1 MVAANSSFEQDSLPS
16 KSVDRGREKWK
27 DNAKD
32 KSLDKTIETEPKLR
46 SWMIVAAGAVVPLGM
61 ACAAT
66 VATYVTT
73 YERVAVA
80 AWVAVAVVGT
90 ASVVASAAASRRR
103 VKSVEREDHG
113 ERIASRSN
121 DVSRIKAE

>member
-1 MVAANSSFEQDSLPS
+1 MVAANSSVEQDVLAS
-16 KSVDRGREKWK
+16 KSLDRGREKWT

-32 KSLDKTIETEPKLR
+32 KSLDMTVETEPKLR
-46 SWMIVAAGAVVPLGM
+46 SWMIVAAGAVVPLGL

-73 YERVAVA
+73 FERVAVT

-90 ASVVASAAASRRR
+90 ASVVATAVASRRR
-103 VKSVEREDHG
+103 VKSVERQDKG
-113 ERIASRSN
+113 ERITAQNN

>member
-16 KSVDRGREKWK
+16 KSVDRGREKWT
-27 DNAKD
+27 DNARD
-32 KSLDKTIETEPKLR
+32 KSTDKTIETEPKLR
-46 SWMIVAAGAVVPLGM
+46 SWMIVAAGAVVPLGL

-73 YERVAVA
+73 YERVAVT

-90 ASVVASAAASRRR
+90 ASVIATAAASRRR
-103 VKSVEREDHG
+103 IKSVERHDQG
-113 ERIASRSN
+113 ERVASRSN

>member
-1 MVAANSSFEQDSLPS
+1 MVAANSSFEQGILPS
-16 KSVDRGREKWK
+16 KSVDRGHEKWT

-32 KSLDKTIETEPKLR
+32 KWIDKTIETEPKLR

-73 YERVAVA
+73 YERVAVT
-80 AWVAVAVVGT
+80 AWVAVAVVGA
-90 ASVVASAAASRRR
+90 ASVVAAAAASRKR
-103 VKSVEREDHG
+103 VKSIERQDQG

>member
-1 MVAANSSFEQDSLPS
+1 MVAANSSFEQDTLPS
-16 KSVDRGREKWK
+16 KSVDRGREKWT

-32 KSLDKTIETEPKLR
+32 KSMDKTVETEPKLR

-73 YERVAVA
+73 SERVAVT

-90 ASVVASAAASRRR
+90 ASVVAAAAASRKR
-103 VKSVEREDHG
+103 VKSVERQDQG
-113 ERIASRSN
+113 ERIASRNS

>member
-1 MVAANSSFEQDSLPS
+1 MD
-16 KSVDRGREKWK
+16 DRG
-27 DNAKD
+27 
-32 KSLDKTIETEPKLR
+32 S
-46 SWMIVAAGAVVPLGM
+46 GGVVPLGL

-73 YERVAVA
+73 FERVAVT

-90 ASVVASAAASRRR
+90 ASVVATAVASRKR
-103 VKSVEREDHG
+103 VKSVERQDQG
-113 ERIASRSN
+113 ERITARSN